1 MSASEKLRALEK
13 GHLRTWPIFRKVT
26 VDEGGDGFARARDIE
41 SVMDALPALADV
53 VEAAEDFGFMEAS
66 LAAAG
71 IYGEP
76 ERLRAALSALNEA
89 LGGDVT

>member
-1 MSASEKLRALEK
+1 MSASEKLRALYAEMDSVSPND
-13 GHLRTWPIFRKVT
+13 L
-26 VDEGGDGFARARDIE
+26 DIAL
-41 SVMDALPALADV
+41 SVAASAHDLLPALADV